1 MKNLSIKV
9 KVIGVSI
16 LLPTLLL
23 CGLFVAYVV
32 QEKHAAVSTYV
43 DKARTITVTVESTR
57 EGMEE
62 LYQKAVFTP
71 EMLRAFADG
80 GHADKLLAAVPVVS
94 SWNAAMRKAREGGYE
109 FKVPKFSPRNPA
121 NEPDALEARALKKM
135 KAENLTEYYEIDEQR
150 NAVRYFRPV
159 RLTEI
164 CLTCHGD
171 PATSVAVWGNDQGLD
186 PTGARMENWNVG
198 EIHGAFEVIQ
208 SLDKADAQLA
218 ASLWKGGG
226 AVVGGLIVYAVLL
239 TLFVMQ
245 NLIRPL
251 DKSVAMIEALGS
263 GKLNQRLHFEQNDE
277 MGRMGRAMDSFADN
291 LEHEILTAF
300 DKLAHGNFT
309 FTAQGM
315 IARPLA
321 QTNDALN
328 DSMGQVQLAGNQIS
342 AGADQISDTSQT
354 LSQAAT
360 EQASSLEEISA
371 SMNEMSSRTKQNAE
385 NAVQAN
391 QLASEACTAASKG
404 NAQMQEMVSAM
415 GEINESAQNI
425 SRIIKVIDEIA
436 FQTNLLALNAAVE
449 AARAGQHG
457 KGFAVVAEEV
467 RNLAARSAKAAS
479 ETAELIEGA
488 VQKAGNGTQIAESTA
503 EALDGIVIG
512 ITKVSDLVGEIAAA
526 SDEQTQ
532 GISQVSIGLSQI
544 DEVTQQNTANAVQC
558 AATSEELA
566 AQAAQLQEM
575 LAGFTL
581 YSSKP
586 LQPSAAVKSTVSS
599 QPALTSPAAAQ
610 PTDKPQPPAQASSDS
625 GWGGVNDD
633 GNDFIAL
640 DDDEFGKY

>member
-32 QEKHAAVSTYV
+32 QEKNTAVTTFV

-62 LYQKAVFTP
+62 LYKKSVFTP
-71 EMLRAFADG
+71 EMLRGFADG
-80 GHADKLLAAVPVVS
+80 GHADKLFAAVPVVS
-94 SWNAAMRKAREGGYE
+94 SWNAAMRKAKEGGYE

-121 NEPDALEARALKKM
+121 NEPDELEARALKKM

-171 PATSVAVWGNDQGLD
+171 PVTSAEFWGNENGLD

-208 SLDKADAQLA
+208 SLDAADAQLA
-218 ASLWKGGG
+218 ASLWKGGS
-226 AVVGGLIVYAVLL
+226 AVLGGLILYAALL

-251 DKSVAMIEALGS
+251 GKSVAMIEAMEQ
-263 GKLNQRLHFEQNDE
+263 GKLDQRLRFENNDE
-277 MGRMGRAMDSFADN
+277 MGRMGRAMDAFADS
-291 LEHEILTAF
+291 LQHEILTAF
-300 DKLAHGNFT
+300 DKLAKGDFT
-309 FTAQGM
+309 FAAKGL
-315 IARPLA
+315 IGKPLA
-321 QTNDALN
+321 QANDALN

-371 SMNEMSSRTKQNAE
+371 SMNEMASRTKQNAD
-385 NAVQAN
+385 NAVQAS
-391 QLASEACTAASKG
+391 QLAAEASTAASKG
-404 NAQMQEMVSAM
+404 NEQMQEMVGAM

-503 EALDGIVIG
+503 EALDGIVSG

-532 GISQVSIGLSQI
+532 GISQVSVGLSQI

-558 AATSEELA
+558 AATSEQLA

-581 YSSKP
+581 YSTRSHFQAP
-586 LQPSAAVKSTVSS
+586 PARPAVKK
-599 QPALTSPAAAQ
+599 QPALSAPAPRKA
-610 PTDKPQPPAQASSDS
+610 PAQSPSGGDS
-625 GWGGVNDD
+625 WGGVKSGGD
-633 GNDFIAL
+633 DFIAL

>member
-9 KVIGVSI
+9 KIIGVSI

-32 QEKHAAVSTYV
+32 QEKNTAVATYV

-57 EGMEE
+57 EGMED
-62 LYQKAVFTP
+62 LYQKSVFTP
-71 EMLRAFADG
+71 QMLREFADS
-80 GHADKLLAAVPVVS
+80 GHADKLLASVPVVS

-121 NEPDALEARALKKM
+121 NEPDAVEARALKKM
-135 KAENLTEYYEIDEQR
+135 KAENLSEYYEIDEQL

-159 RLTEI
+159 RLSEI

-171 PATSVAVWGNDQGLD
+171 PATSAQVWGNEQGLD
-186 PTGARMENWNVG
+186 PTGARMENWHVG
-198 EIHGAFEVIQ
+198 EIHGAFEVVQ
-208 SLDKADAQLA
+208 SLDAADAQLA

-226 AVVGGLIVYAVLL
+226 AVAGGLIIFAVLL

-245 NLIRPL
+245 NLIQPL
-251 DKSVAMIEALGS
+251 SKSVAMIEAMGE
-263 GKLNQRLHFEQNDE
+263 GKLDQRLSFKNNDE
-277 MGRMGRAMDSFADN
+277 MGRMGRAMDAFADS
-291 LEHEILTAF
+291 LQHEILTAF
-300 DKLAHGNFT
+300 NKLAQGDFT
-309 FTAQGM
+309 FAAHGLIKQ
-315 IARPLA
+315 PLA
-321 QTNDALN
+321 QANDALN

-342 AGADQISDTSQT
+342 SGADQISDTSQA

-371 SMNEMSSRTKQNAE
+371 SMSEMASRTKQNAD

-391 QLASEACTAASKG
+391 LLAAQASTAASKG
-404 NAQMQEMVSAM
+404 NEQMQEMVGAM

-503 EALDGIVIG
+503 EALDGIVTG

-532 GISQVSIGLSQI
+532 GISQVSIGLTQI

-558 AATSEELA
+558 AATSEQLA

-581 YSSKP
+581 YSTRQQPPVSVKP
-586 LQPSAAVKSTVSS
+586 VSAP
-599 QPALTSPAAAQ
+599 QPALTSPPAVQSTAA
-610 PTDKPQPPAQASSDS
+610 PQQTANRSSDS
-625 GWGGVNDD
+625 GWGGVVDA
-633 GNDFIAL
+633 GSDFIAL

>member
-23 CGLFVAYVV
+23 CGLFAAYVV
-32 QEKHAAVSTYV
+32 QEKNTAVTTYV

-57 EGMEE
+57 EGMED
-62 LYQKAVFTP
+62 LYQKSVFTP
-71 EMLRAFADG
+71 AMLREFADA
-80 GHADKLLAAVPVVS
+80 GHADKLLASVPVVS

-121 NEPDALEARALKKM
+121 NEPDALEARALKKI
-135 KAENLTEYYEIDEQR
+135 KAENLTEYYEIDEVR

-159 RLTEI
+159 RLSEI

-171 PATSVAVWGNDQGLD
+171 PSTSVAVWGNDQGLD
-186 PTGARMENWNVG
+186 PTGARMEDWQVG

-208 SLDKADAQLA
+208 SLDEADAQLA

-226 AVVGGLIVYAVLL
+226 AVIGGLIIYAALL
-239 TLFVMQ
+239 TLFVMG

-251 DKSVAMIEALGS
+251 GKSVAMIEAMGE
-263 GKLNQRLHFEQNDE
+263 GKLDQRLRFENNDE
-277 MGRMGRAMDSFADN
+277 MGRMGRAMDAFADS
-291 LEHEILTAF
+291 LQHEILTAF
-300 DKLAHGNFT
+300 NKLAHGDFT
-309 FTAQGM
+309 FAAHGLIKQ
-315 IARPLA
+315 PLA
-321 QTNDALN
+321 QANDALN

-342 AGADQISDTSQT
+342 SGADQISDTSQT

-371 SMNEMSSRTKQNAE
+371 SMSEMASRTKQNAE

-391 QLASEACTAASKG
+391 QLAAQASTAASKG
-404 NAQMQEMVSAM
+404 NEQMQEMVGAM

-503 EALDGIVIG
+503 EALDGIVSG

-532 GISQVSIGLSQI
+532 GISQVSIGLTQI

-581 YSSKP
+581 YSTRQQRPVSVKP
-586 LQPSAAVKSTVSS
+586 VSTP
-599 QPALTSPAAAQ
+599 QPALASPAPVQSSAAPQ
-610 PTDKPQPPAQASSDS
+610 PTASSSAGS
-625 GWGGVNDD
+625 GWGGSGDD
-633 GNDFIAL
+633 GSDFIAL

>member
-1 MKNLSIKV
+1 MKNLSIKI

-23 CGLFVAYVV
+23 CGLFAAYVM
-32 QEKHAAVSTYV
+32 QEKSAAVATFV

-57 EGMEE
+57 EGMED
-62 LYQKAVFTP
+62 LYQKSVFTT
-71 EMLRAFADG
+71 EMLREFADG
-80 GHADKLLAAVPVVS
+80 GHADKLFAAVPVVS

-121 NEPDALEARALKKM
+121 NEPDEVEARALKM
-135 KAENLTEYYEIDEQR
+135 LKAQRLTEYYEIDESR

-159 RLTEI
+159 VLSEI
-164 CLTCHGD
+164 CLACHGD
-171 PATSVAVWGNDQGLD
+171 PATSAQVWGNDKGLD
-186 PTGARMENWNVG
+186 PTGARMENWQVG

-208 SLDKADAQLA
+208 SLDAADAQLA
-218 ASLWKGGG
+218 ASLWKGGS
-226 AVVGGLIVYAVLL
+226 AVLGGLILYAVLL
-239 TLFVMQ
+239 TLFVMG

-251 DKSVAMIEALGS
+251 GKSVAMIEAMGE
-263 GKLNQRLHFEQNDE
+263 GKLDQRLRFENNDE
-277 MGRMGRAMDSFADN
+277 MGRMGRAMDAFADS
-291 LEHEILTAF
+291 LQHEILTAF
-300 DKLAHGNFT
+300 NKLAQGDFT
-309 FTAQGM
+309 FAAQGL
-315 IARPLA
+315 IKQPLA
-321 QTNDALN
+321 QANDALN
-328 DSMGQVQLAGNQIS
+328 DSMGQVQLAGDQIS
-342 AGADQISDTSQT
+342 SGADQISDTSQT

-360 EQASSLEEISA
+360 EQASSLEEITS
-371 SMNEMSSRTKQNAE
+371 SMAEMASRTKQNAD

-391 QLASEACTAASKG
+391 QLAAEACTAASKG
-404 NAQMQEMVSAM
+404 NSQMQEMVNAM

-503 EALDGIVIG
+503 DALNGIVVG
-512 ITKVSDLVGEIAAA
+512 ITKVSDLVGEIASA

-544 DEVTQQNTANAVQC
+544 DEVTQQNTANAIQC
-558 AATSEELA
+558 AATSEQLA
-566 AQAAQLQEM
+566 AQATQLQEM

-581 YSSKP
+581 YSSRQRMSMPKAP
-586 LQPSAAVKSTVSS
+586 VKRAA
-599 QPALTSPAAAQ
+599 QPALSAPAAAKPMARPVAKAQ
-610 PTDKPQPPAQASSDS
+610 PQSS
-625 GWGGVNDD
+625 GWGGASNEPKDV
-633 GNDFIAL
+633 IAL
-640 DDDEFGKY
+640 DDDEFGRY

>member
-32 QEKHAAVSTYV
+32 QEKNTAVSTYV

-62 LYQKAVFTP
+62 LYKKNVFTP
-71 EMLRAFADG
+71 EMLRSFADG

-94 SWNAAMRKAREGGYE
+94 SWNAAMRKAKEGGYE

-159 RLTEI
+159 RLTDI
-164 CLTCHGD
+164 CLACHGD
-171 PATSVAVWGNDQGLD
+171 PATSAQVWGNENGLD
-186 PTGARMENWNVG
+186 PTGTRMENWNVG

-208 SLDKADAQLA
+208 SLDAADAQLA
-218 ASLWKGGG
+218 ASLWKGGS
-226 AVVGGLIVYAVLL
+226 AVVGGLIVFAVLL

-251 DKSVAMIEALGS
+251 SKSVSMIEAMGD
-263 GKLNQRLHFEQNDE
+263 GKLDQRLRFENNDE
-277 MGRMGRAMDSFADN
+277 MGRMGRAMDAFADS
-291 LEHEILTAF
+291 LQHEILTAF
-300 DKLAHGNFT
+300 DKLAKGDFT
-309 FTAQGM
+309 FAAKGLIGT
-315 IARPLA
+315 PLA
-321 QTNDALN
+321 RANDALN

-371 SMNEMSSRTKQNAE
+371 SMNEMASRTKQNAD
-385 NAVQAN
+385 NAIQAS
-391 QLASEACTAASKG
+391 QLAAEASTAASKG
-404 NAQMQEMVSAM
+404 NEQMQEMVGAM

-503 EALDGIVIG
+503 EALDGIVSG

-532 GISQVSIGLSQI
+532 GISQVSVGLTQI

-558 AATSEELA
+558 AATSEQLA

-581 YSSKP
+581 YSTRSHFQAP
-586 LQPSAAVKSTVSS
+586 AARPAVKK
-599 QPALTSPAAAQ
+599 QPALSAPA
-610 PTDKPQPPAQASSDS
+610 PQKGSATQSASGGDS
-625 GWGGVNDD
+625 WGGVKSGGD
-633 GNDFIAL
+633 DFIAL